1 MSSVLQNPLVH
12 YGMPAMSA
20 GVVVVVALT
29 LLDGTMQLAALGI
42 ASIEVL
48 VTPQILKRAG

>member
-1 MSSVLQNPLVH
+1 MSSILQNPVVH
-12 YGMPAMSA
+12 YGMPVMSA
-20 GVVVVVALT
+20 GIVVLVALT

-42 ASIEVL
+42 AAVEIL

>member
-12 YGMPAMSA
+12 YGIPVMNA
-20 GVVVVVALT
+20 GIVVVVALT

-42 ASIEVL
+42 AAVEIL